1 MGYAQL
7 LDCTLR
13 DGGYL
18 VDKRFGDENIH
29 GIVEGLVN
37 TGIDVVEIGFLQ
49 NEGFGDGKTV
59 FLNSKEAEK
68 YIPVNKGNSIFTAF
82 ADYSRYDISNLDD
95 YTGKSFSAVRACFF
109 KHERKD
115 VISFCEE
122 IKKKGYLLFVQPV
135 DVLGYTDIELI
146 ELIEE
151 INRIEPYCFSIVD
164 TFGSMYEDDL
174 QRVFSLVHHNLIQTC
189 KMGFHSHNNLQMSSA
204 LSQFFLQ
211 LARSKREVV
220 VDATISG
227 MGRGAGNTP
236 TELIAQY
243 MVDKLGYSYDI
254 DSLLDV
260 IDHYMRNI
268 RSQAEWGYKT
278 EFYIA
283 GAYSAHV
290 NNIAYLTKKNSI
302 RSKDIRYILN
312 EIGQSN
318 RKRYDYEMLDKK
330 YMKYLAADIDD
341 SVDFEKLH
349 SIFTGKSVVILAAGK
364 SIVEQRNKIL
374 QYIADNDAVVISINY
389 MHEGLPC
396 DYLYLSNKKR
406 YQGFNRELNQNIP
419 IIFTSNIKK
428 EADNLEYVISLLR
441 LVKCG
446 WENMDNSAILLLR
459 LLNALDVN
467 KIGIAGFDGY
477 DYENNYAEQQ
487 HEYHLSVSEA
497 MFINKELREM
507 LLDFMNTKNMKVTVQ
522 FVTSSR
528 LNEE

>member
-1 MGYAQL
+1 MSYAQI

-18 VDKRFGDENIH
+18 VDKKFGEENIQ
-29 GIVEGLVN
+29 GIINGLVD
-37 TGIDVVEIGFLQ
+37 TGIDIVEIGFLQ

-68 YIPVNKGNSIFTAF
+68 YIPQEKGNSIFAAF
-82 ADYSRYDISNLDD
+82 ADYSRYDVNNLDEF
-95 YTGKSFSAVRACFF
+95 TGKSFSAVRACFF
-109 KHERKD
+109 KHERKE
-115 VISFCEE
+115 VIRFCEE
-122 IKKKGYLLFVQPV
+122 VKRKGYLLFVQPV

-174 QRVFSLVHHNLIQTC
+174 QRVFSLIHHNLNPNC
-189 KMGFHSHNNLQMSSA
+189 KIGFHSHNNLQMSSA

-211 LARSKREVV
+211 LARTKRNVV

-236 TELIAQY
+236 TELVAQY

-268 RSQAEWGYKT
+268 RSQAEWGYNT

-312 EIGQSN
+312 NLGQSN
-318 RKRYDYEMLDKK
+318 RKRYDYDMLDKI
-330 YMKYLAADIDD
+330 YMKHLAADIDD
-341 SVDFEKLH
+341 LADFEKLR
-349 SIFTGKSVVILAAGK
+349 SIFKDKNVVILAAGK
-364 SIVEQRNKIL
+364 SIVQQKERIT
-374 QYIADNDAVVISINY
+374 QYVQDNDAIVISINY
-389 MHEGLPC
+389 EHENLPC
-396 DYLYLSNKKR
+396 DYMYISNKKR
-406 YQGFNRELNQNIP
+406 YQGFENKEKVP
-419 IIFTSNIKK
+419 VIFTSNIKDK
-428 EADNLEYVISLLR
+428 AEEDEFMISFVR
-441 LVKCG
+441 LIKCG

-459 LLNALDVN
+459 LLNALGVK

-477 DYENNYAEQQ
+477 DYENNYAEQR
-487 HEYHLSVSEA
+487 HEYHLSVAEA
-497 MFINKELREM
+497 IFINKELKEM
-507 LLDFMNTKNMKVTVQ
+507 LNDFVKTKNENLTVE
-522 FVTSSR
+522 FVTSSK
-528 LNEE
+528 LDVI